1 MMNALGNT
9 VLLSTKL
16 KIPAPRKNYVVR
28 EALFDELRRCTDMG
42 VVFVRGGAGTGKTTL
57 LSSFLR
63 ETGLCNVSWVSLD
76 DSNTNVYSFWLYFTT
91 AISTLLSDGE
101 DYLTLVRSNPNASQ
115 IEPLLTLLINRLAQ
129 AEDCYLVLDDV
140 HHMRD
145 DALLRSF
152 EFFIGAMPPNF
163 HIFMLSREDPP
174 VYLGPLAMAGRLLL
188 IDGRQMQLT
197 PSEGMAFLQQTL
209 QLSGSKEELESL
221 NDYAEGWVGGLQL
234 AAAAGPLHCYGKLLR
249 AGGGIAA
256 QYLTHEVIEA
266 LAAEQKAFL
275 TQTGCLSYFDAGICC
290 ALFDHFTPADFENMV
305 ATLVR
310 KNLFII
316 CIDET
321 AGVYRYHNIL
331 QDYLAQQFKRLPTA
345 KQQAL
350 LCRAALAFEQCGD
363 SEEALR
369 QYCAAGDYTAAMRVA
384 QGMGGRIEA
393 WSYLDQI
400 PYDLLLQNADL
411 AAQCFLFNM
420 GTLNIKN
427 CRTLFDGFKQHYGD
441 SDIFSVLRFAEGYVS
456 KNDGILPEYNLLTA
470 RQISALPFGP
480 VVKAMVLVEN
490 AVALVENMQYEE
502 AESCIKD
509 ALSIG
514 SSINVFVDF
523 FAYNELAQI
532 YEETGRLNDSLVC
545 YQQSKALIKT
555 SSLMSWYGTNYY
567 FGLVGVYMRQM
578 QLDKADK
585 LLINI
590 RCLLDAQRSRINIT
604 DMTLAYH
611 EAEMEFLRGEDA
623 AGAELVEAMVV
634 KYPSFSTLNLARL
647 LHELACANRLPPA
660 LAGRFLAELDAAEH
674 YRYQPFMRL
683 LRARLLFTTGELTQ
697 ALRETDEILTFSRL
711 HANLLRLVEAGL
723 QKVVLLAAQD
733 SAAHAREIQN
743 LLREAVHYALQNRIL
758 MPFYLDRRP
767 LLPLLLQLAR
777 AGVSKNEMTA
787 AEIEFLS
794 EILALC
800 GCVAPALQA
809 PDELSARELQV
820 LQQLALGITNREIA
834 ANLCISPATVKTH
847 VLSIFGKLGVSS
859 RMMAVEAGRANGLL
873 PLNHTT

>member
-1 MMNALGNT
+1 MNTLGNT

-16 KIPAPRKNYVVR
+16 KIPAPRKNYIVR
-28 EALFDELRRCTDMG
+28 KALFDELRCCTDMG

-63 ETGLCNVSWVSLD
+63 ETGLRNVSWVSLD

-91 AISTLLSDGE
+91 AISALLDDGD
-101 DYLTLVRSNPNASQ
+101 DYLTLVRSNPNAAQ

-140 HHMRD
+140 HHMKD
-145 DALLRSF
+145 DALLHSF

-174 VYLGPLAMAGRLLL
+174 IYLGPLAMAGRLLL

-209 QLSGSKEELESL
+209 QLNGSEEDLKSL
-221 NDYAEGWVGGLQL
+221 NEYAEGWVGGLQL
-234 AAAAGPLHCYGKLLR
+234 AAAAGPLQRYGKLLR

-266 LAAEQKAFL
+266 LAPEQKAFL

-290 ALFDHFTPADFENMV
+290 ALFDQFTQADFENMV

-331 QDYLAQQFKRLPTA
+331 QDYLAQQFKRLPA
-345 KQQAL
+345 AEQQAL

-369 QYCAAGDYTAAMRVA
+369 QYCTAGNYTAAMRVA
-384 QGMGGRIEA
+384 QDMGGRIEA

-400 PYDLLLQNADL
+400 PYDVLLQNADL

-427 CRTLFDGFKQHYGD
+427 CRTLFEGFKQQYGD
-441 SDIFSVLRFAEGYVS
+441 SDIFNVLRFAESYVS
-456 KNDGILPEYNLLTA
+456 KNEGVLPEYNLLTA
-470 RQISALPFGP
+470 RQISVLPFGP

-490 AVALVENMQYEE
+490 AIALVENMQYEE

-509 ALSIG
+509 ALNIG

-532 YEETGRLNDSLVC
+532 YEETGRLNDSLLC
-545 YQQSKALIKT
+545 YEKSRVLLRT

-567 FGLVGVYMRQM
+567 FGLLGVYMRQM
-578 QLDKADK
+578 QLDKADEF
-585 LLINI
+585 LVNI
-590 RCLLDAQRSRINIT
+590 RCLLDAQHSRINIT

-611 EAEMEFLRGEDA
+611 EAEMEFLRGQDA
-623 AGAELVEAMVV
+623 AGAKLVDEMLV

-660 LAGRFLAELDAAEH
+660 LANKFLAELDAAEH

-683 LRARLLFTTGELTQ
+683 LRARLLFTLGDFAQ
-697 ALRETDEILTFSRL
+697 ALHETDEILTFSRL

-723 QKVVLLAAQD
+723 QKAVLLAVQD

-743 LLREAVHYALQNRIL
+743 LLREAVHYAQQNRIL

-777 AGVSKNEMTA
+777 TGQAKNEMTDT
-787 AEIEFLS
+787 EVDFLS

-800 GCVAPALQA
+800 GYAAPELQA

-859 RMMAVEAGRANGLL
+859 RMMAVEAGRTNGLL
-873 PLNHTT
+873 P

>member
-1 MMNALGNT
+1 MKKMNVSGDML
-9 VLLSTKL
+9 LLSTKL

-28 EALFDELRRCTDMG
+28 KTLFDQLRHCADMG
-42 VVFVRGGAGTGKTTL
+42 VIFVRGGAGTGKTTL

-63 ETGLCNVSWVSLD
+63 ETELRNVCWVSLD
-76 DSNTNVYSFWLYFTT
+76 ASNTNVYSFWLYVTT
-91 AISTLLSDGE
+91 AISALLNDGD
-101 DYLTLVRSNPNASQ
+101 DYLTLVRSNPNAAQ

-140 HHMRD
+140 HQMKD
-145 DALLRSF
+145 DALLHSF

-163 HIFMLSREDPP
+163 HLFMLSREDPP

-188 IDGRQMQLT
+188 IDGQQMQLT
-197 PSEGMAFLQQTL
+197 PGEGMAFLRQTL
-209 QLSGSKEELESL
+209 QLNGSEEELESL
-221 NDYAEGWVGGLQL
+221 NEYAEGWVGGLQL
-234 AAAAGPLHCYGKLLR
+234 AAAAGPLRHYGKLLR

-266 LAAEQKAFL
+266 LAPAQKLFL
-275 TQTGCLSYFDAGICC
+275 TQTGCLSYFDARICC
-290 ALFDHFTPADFENMV
+290 ALFGQFTQDDFKDMV
-305 ATLVR
+305 DTLVR

-316 CIDET
+316 CIDEA

-331 QDYLAQQFKRLPTA
+331 QDYLAQQFKRLPA
-345 KQQAL
+345 AEQQAL

-363 SEEALR
+363 SEEALQ

-400 PYDLLLQNADL
+400 PYDILLQNADL

-427 CRTLFDGFKQHYGD
+427 CRTLFEGFKQQYGD
-441 SDIFSVLRFAEGYVS
+441 SDIFSVLRFAESYVS
-456 KNDGILPEYNLLTA
+456 KNEGVLPEYNLLTA
-470 RQISALPFGP
+470 RQVSALPFGP
-480 VVKAMVLVEN
+480 VVKAMVLIEN
-490 AVALVENMQYEE
+490 AIALVENMQYEE
-502 AESCIKD
+502 AVSCIKD
-509 ALSIG
+509 ALNISG
-514 SSINVFVDF
+514 NINIFVDF

-532 YEETGRLNDSLVC
+532 YEETGRLNDSLLC
-545 YQQSKALIKT
+545 YHKSKVLMNT

-567 FGLVGVYMRQM
+567 FGLLGVHMRQM
-578 QLDKADK
+578 QLDKAEE
-585 LLINI
+585 LLANI
-590 RCLLDAQRSRINIT
+590 RCLLDAQHSRINIT

-611 EAEMEFLRGEDA
+611 EAEMEFLRGEDT
-623 AGAELVEAMVV
+623 AGAKLVEEMLV
-634 KYPSFSTLNLARL
+634 KYPAFSTLNLARL

-660 LAGRFLAELDAAEH
+660 LANRFLAELDTAEQ

-683 LRARLLFTTGELTQ
+683 LRARLLFTLGDFAQ
-697 ALRETDEILTFSRL
+697 ALHETDEILTFSRL
-711 HANLLRLVEAGL
+711 HTNLLRLVEAGL

-733 SAAHAREIQN
+733 SAAHEREIQN
-743 LLREAVHYALQNRIL
+743 LLREALHYAQQNRIL

-767 LLPLLLQLAR
+767 LLPLLLQFAR
-777 AGVSKNEMTA
+777 RADTKAEMSP
-787 AEIEFLS
+787 AETEFLCDVLS
-794 EILALC
+794 LC
-800 GCVAPALQA
+800 GYAAPAEDN
-809 PDELSARELQV
+809 PNELSARELQV

-834 ANLCISPATVKTH
+834 ERLCISPATVKTH

-859 RMMAVEAGRANGLL
+859 RMMAVEAGRTNGLL
-873 PLNHTT
+873 P

>member
-1 MMNALGNT
+1 MNTLGNT

-28 EALFDELRRCTDMG
+28 KALFDELRCCTDMG

-63 ETGLCNVSWVSLD
+63 ETGLRNVSWVSLD
-76 DSNTNVYSFWLYFTT
+76 GSNTNVYSFWLYFTT
-91 AISTLLSDGE
+91 AISALLDDGD
-101 DYLTLVRSNPNASQ
+101 DYLTLVRSNPNAAQ

-140 HHMRD
+140 HHMKD
-145 DALLRSF
+145 DALLHSF

-174 VYLGPLAMAGRLLL
+174 IYLGPLAMAGRLLL

-209 QLSGSKEELESL
+209 QLNGSEEDLKSL
-221 NDYAEGWVGGLQL
+221 NEYAEGWVGGLQL
-234 AAAAGPLHCYGKLLR
+234 AAAAGPLQRYGKLLR

-266 LAAEQKAFL
+266 LAPEQKAFL

-290 ALFDHFTPADFENMV
+290 ALFDQFTQADFENMV

-331 QDYLAQQFKRLPTA
+331 QDYLAQQFKHLPVA
-345 KQQAL
+345 EQQAL

-369 QYCAAGDYTAAMRVA
+369 QYCTAGNYTAAMRVA
-384 QGMGGRIEA
+384 QDMGGRIEA

-400 PYDLLLQNADL
+400 PYDVLLQNADL

-427 CRTLFDGFKQHYGD
+427 CRTLFEGFKQQYGD
-441 SDIFSVLRFAEGYVS
+441 SDIFNVLRFAESYVS
-456 KNDGILPEYNLLTA
+456 KNEGVLPEYNLLTA
-470 RQISALPFGP
+470 RQISVLPFGP

-490 AVALVENMQYEE
+490 AIALVENMQYEE

-509 ALSIG
+509 ALNIG

-532 YEETGRLNDSLVC
+532 YEETGRLNDSLLC
-545 YQQSKALIKT
+545 YEKSRVLLRT

-567 FGLVGVYMRQM
+567 FGLLGVYMRQM
-578 QLDKADK
+578 QLDKADEF
-585 LLINI
+585 LVNI
-590 RCLLDAQRSRINIT
+590 RCLLDAQHSRINIT

-611 EAEMEFLRGEDA
+611 EAEMEFLRGQDA
-623 AGAELVEAMVV
+623 AGAKLVDEMLV

-660 LAGRFLAELDAAEH
+660 LANKFLAELDAAEH

-683 LRARLLFTTGELTQ
+683 LRARLLFTLGDFAQ
-697 ALRETDEILTFSRL
+697 ALHETDEILTFSRL

-723 QKVVLLAAQD
+723 QKTVLLAVQD

-743 LLREAVHYALQNRIL
+743 LLREAVHYAQQNRIL

-777 AGVSKNEMTA
+777 TGQAKNEMTDT
-787 AEIEFLS
+787 EVDFLS

-800 GCVAPALQA
+800 GYAAPELQA

-859 RMMAVEAGRANGLL
+859 RMMAVEAGRTNGLL
-873 PLNHTT
+873 P

>member
-1 MMNALGNT
+1 MNGSGDTL
-9 VLLSTKL
+9 LLSTKL
-16 KIPAPRKNYVVR
+16 KMPAPRKNYVVR
-28 EALFDELRRCTDMG
+28 KALFDELRCCADMG
-42 VVFVRGGAGTGKTTL
+42 VIFVRGGAGTGKTTL
-57 LSSFLR
+57 LASFLR
-63 ETGLCNVSWVSLD
+63 ETGLRNVCWVSLD
-76 DSNTNVYSFWLYFTT
+76 ASNTNVYSFWLYVTT
-91 AISTLLSDGE
+91 AISALLDDGG
-101 DYLTLVRSNPNASQ
+101 DYLALIRSNPNAAQ

-129 AEDCYLVLDDV
+129 AGDCYLVLDDV
-140 HHMRD
+140 HHMKD
-145 DALLRSF
+145 PALLHSF
-152 EFFIGAMPPNF
+152 EFFVGAMPPSF

-188 IDGRQMQLT
+188 IDGHQMQLT

-209 QLSGSKEELESL
+209 QLNGSEEELKSL
-221 NDYAEGWVGGLQL
+221 NEYAEGWVGGLQL
-234 AAAAGPLHCYGKLLR
+234 AAAAGPQRHYGKLLR

-256 QYLTHEVIEA
+256 QYLTREIIET
-266 LAAEQKAFL
+266 LAPAQKVFL

-290 ALFDHFTPADFENMV
+290 ALFDHFTPADFETMV
-305 ATLVR
+305 DTLVR
-310 KNLFII
+310 KNLFIV
-316 CIDET
+316 CVDEA

-331 QDYLAQQFKRLPTA
+331 QDYLTQQFAHLPSA
-345 KQQAL
+345 EKQAL

-427 CRTLFDGFKQHYGD
+427 CRTLFEGFKQHYGD

-578 QLDKADK
+578 QLSKANEI
-585 LLINI
+585 LVST
-590 RCLLDAQRSRINIT
+590 RHLLDAQRSRINIT

-611 EAEMEFLRGEDA
+611 EAEMKFLQGDDE
-623 AGAELVEAMVV
+623 AGAALVEAMLAE
-634 KYPSFSTLNLARL
+634 YPSFSTLNLARL

-660 LAGRFLAELDAAEH
+660 LARRFLTELDMAEH
-674 YRYQPFMRL
+674 YRCQPFMRL
-683 LRARLLFTTGELTQ
+683 LRARFLFTEGDLVQ
-697 ALRETDEILTFSRL
+697 ALRETDDILTFSRL
-711 HANLLRLVEAGL
+711 HANRLRLVEAGL

-743 LLREAVHYALQNRIL
+743 LLREALHYAQQNRIL

-767 LLPLLLQLAR
+767 LLPLLLQL
-777 AGVSKNEMTA
+777 GHTTGLKSEMTA
-787 AEIEFLS
+787 AETDFLS
-794 EILALC
+794 DVLALC
-800 GCVAPALQA
+800 GCAPQA
-809 PDELSARELQV
+809 EELPGELSARELQV

-859 RMMAVEAGRANGLL
+859 RMMAVEAGRTNGLL
-873 PLNHTT
+873 P

>member
-1 MMNALGNT
+1 MNTLGNT

-28 EALFDELRRCTDMG
+28 KALFDELHCCTDMG

-63 ETGLCNVSWVSLD
+63 ETGLRNVSWVSLD
-76 DSNTNVYSFWLYFTT
+76 GSNTNAYSFWLYFTT
-91 AISTLLSDGE
+91 AISALLDDGD
-101 DYLTLVRSNPNASQ
+101 DYLTLVRSNPNAAQ

-140 HHMRD
+140 HHMKD
-145 DALLRSF
+145 DALLHSF

-174 VYLGPLAMAGRLLL
+174 IYLGPLAMAGRLLL
-188 IDGRQMQLT
+188 IDGGQMQLT

-209 QLSGSKEELESL
+209 QLNGSEEELKSL
-221 NDYAEGWVGGLQL
+221 NEYAEGWVGGLQL
-234 AAAAGPLHCYGKLLR
+234 AAAAGPLQRYGKLLR

-266 LAAEQKAFL
+266 LAPEQKTFL

-290 ALFDHFTPADFENMV
+290 ALFDQFTQANFENIV

-331 QDYLAQQFKRLPTA
+331 QDYLAQQFKRLPA
-345 KQQAL
+345 AEQQAL

-369 QYCAAGDYTAAMRVA
+369 QYCTAGNYTAAMRVA
-384 QGMGGRIEA
+384 KDMGGRIEA

-400 PYDLLLQNADL
+400 PYDVLLQNADL

-427 CRTLFDGFKQHYGD
+427 CRTLFEGFKQHYGD
-441 SDIFSVLRFAEGYVS
+441 SDIFNVLRFAESYVS
-456 KNDGILPEYNLLTA
+456 KNEGALPEYNLLTA
-470 RQISALPFGP
+470 RQISVLPFGP

-509 ALSIG
+509 ALNIG
-514 SSINVFVDF
+514 SSINIFVDF

-532 YEETGRLNDSLVC
+532 YEETGRLNDSLLC
-545 YQQSKALIKT
+545 YQKSRVWPKT

-567 FGLVGVYMRQM
+567 FGLLGVYMRQM
-578 QLDKADK
+578 QLDKANEF
-585 LLINI
+585 LVNI
-590 RCLLDAQRSRINIT
+590 RCLLDAQHSRINIA

-611 EAEMEFLRGEDA
+611 EAEMEFLRGQDA
-623 AGAELVEAMVV
+623 AGAKLVDEILV
-634 KYPSFSTLNLARL
+634 KYPASSTLNLARL

-660 LAGRFLAELDAAEH
+660 LANRFLAELDAAEH

-683 LRARLLFTTGELTQ
+683 LRARLLFTLGDLAQ
-697 ALRETDEILTFSRL
+697 ALHETDEILTFSRL

-723 QKVVLLAAQD
+723 QKAVLLAAQD
-733 SAAHAREIQN
+733 SAAHTREIQN
-743 LLREAVHYALQNRIL
+743 LLREAVHYAQQNRIL

-777 AGVSKNEMTA
+777 TGQAKNEMTEV
-787 AEIEFLS
+787 EIDFLS
-794 EILALC
+794 EILTLC
-800 GCVAPALQA
+800 GYAAPEVQAL
-809 PDELSARELQV
+809 DELSARELQV
-820 LQQLALGITNREIA
+820 LQQLSLGITNREIA

-859 RMMAVEAGRANGLL
+859 RMMAVEAGRTNGLL
-873 PLNHTT
+873 P

>member
-1 MMNALGNT
+1 MNTLGNT

-16 KIPAPRKNYVVR
+16 KIPAPRKNYIVR
-28 EALFDELRRCTDMG
+28 KALFDELRCCTDMG

-63 ETGLCNVSWVSLD
+63 ETGLRNVSWVSLD

-91 AISTLLSDGE
+91 AISALLDDGD
-101 DYLTLVRSNPNASQ
+101 DYLTLVRSNPNAAQ

-140 HHMRD
+140 HHMKD
-145 DALLRSF
+145 DALLHSF

-174 VYLGPLAMAGRLLL
+174 IYLGPLAMAGRLLL

-209 QLSGSKEELESL
+209 QLNGSEEDLKSL
-221 NDYAEGWVGGLQL
+221 NEYAEGWVGGLQL
-234 AAAAGPLHCYGKLLR
+234 AAAAGPLQRYGKLLR

-266 LAAEQKAFL
+266 LAPEQKAFL

-290 ALFDHFTPADFENMV
+290 ALFDQFTQADFENMV

-331 QDYLAQQFKRLPTA
+331 QDYLAQQFKHLPVA
-345 KQQAL
+345 EQQAL

-369 QYCAAGDYTAAMRVA
+369 QYCTAGNYTAAMRVA
-384 QGMGGRIEA
+384 QDMGGRIEA

-400 PYDLLLQNADL
+400 PYDVLLQNADL

-427 CRTLFDGFKQHYGD
+427 CRTLFEGFKQQYGD
-441 SDIFSVLRFAEGYVS
+441 SDIFNVLRFAESYVS
-456 KNDGILPEYNLLTA
+456 KNEGVLPEYNLLTA
-470 RQISALPFGP
+470 RQISVLPFGP

-490 AVALVENMQYEE
+490 AIALVENMQYEE

-509 ALSIG
+509 ALNIG

-532 YEETGRLNDSLVC
+532 YEETGRLNDSLLC
-545 YQQSKALIKT
+545 YEKSRVLLRT

-567 FGLVGVYMRQM
+567 FGLLGVYMRQM
-578 QLDKADK
+578 QLDKADEF
-585 LLINI
+585 LVNI
-590 RCLLDAQRSRINIT
+590 RCLLDAQHSRINIT

-611 EAEMEFLRGEDA
+611 EAEMEFLRGQDA
-623 AGAELVEAMVV
+623 AGAKLVDEMLV

-660 LAGRFLAELDAAEH
+660 LANKFLAELDAAEH

-683 LRARLLFTTGELTQ
+683 LRARLLFTLGDFAQ
-697 ALRETDEILTFSRL
+697 ALHETDEILTFSRL

-723 QKVVLLAAQD
+723 QKAVLLAVQD

-743 LLREAVHYALQNRIL
+743 LLREAVHYAQQNRIL

-777 AGVSKNEMTA
+777 TGQAKNEMTDT
-787 AEIEFLS
+787 EVDFLS

-800 GCVAPALQA
+800 GYAAPELQA

-859 RMMAVEAGRANGLL
+859 RMMAVEAGRTNGLL
-873 PLNHTT
+873 P